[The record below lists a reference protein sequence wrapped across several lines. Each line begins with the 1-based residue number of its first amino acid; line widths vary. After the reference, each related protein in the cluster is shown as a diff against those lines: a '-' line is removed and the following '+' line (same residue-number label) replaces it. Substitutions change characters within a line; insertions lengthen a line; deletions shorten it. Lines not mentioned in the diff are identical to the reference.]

1 MVVVT
6 YPVVG
11 KPDPRPRMQS
21 LYRSVPTEVLDK
33 PNRPQIPDPFFSR
46 IPSMPHSLT
55 MRKILFDLHGRFSTL
70 ARRCRDSIQVFVRVW
85 QTCGP
90 AAPRS
95 HIPHA
100 SPSVRVCLY
109 WDLFDPAL
117 ACIHNPTSFPR
128 WHPGYSGVLRVR
140 WGWRVPLVGIQPNGL
155 PCQPSKR
162 QVMFVDI
169 PCLFTIP
176 SFQLSAQILLTWVST
191 IGRL

>member
-1 MVVVT
+1 MENPT
-6 YPVVG
+6 PG
-11 KPDPRPRMQS
+11 PECNPDTGQCRLR
-21 LYRSVPTEVLDK
+21 YWTNPT
-33 PNRPQIPDPFFSR
+33 DPKYLTLFFSR

-85 QTCGP
+85 QTRGP

-176 SFQLSAQILLTWVST
+176 SFQLSAQILPTWVST